1 MSTEMKVNGSNKE
14 IFVQNSFYQNWLKK
28 IKIKKVVHTSAY
40 IGGKIGRV
48 IIRSEDVFRNEIIID
63 FQLLNT
69 VDLSFL
75 FLENVFLS
83 SDTQWAQMVSYLLGG
98 LIND

>member
-1 MSTEMKVNGSNKE
+1 MVLIKKFLSRIVFIKTGS
-14 IFVQNSFYQNWLKK
+14 KK

-63 FQLLNT
+63 F
-69 VDLSFL
+69 
-75 FLENVFLS
+75 
-83 SDTQWAQMVSYLLGG
+83 
-98 LIND
+98 